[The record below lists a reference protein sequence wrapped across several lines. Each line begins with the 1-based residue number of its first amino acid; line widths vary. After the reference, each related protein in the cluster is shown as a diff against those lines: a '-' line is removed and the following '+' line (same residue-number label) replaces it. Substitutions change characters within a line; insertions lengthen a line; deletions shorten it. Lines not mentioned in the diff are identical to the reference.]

1 MLFSSSFPDHLS
13 FERPNRQKRL
23 YVSEKHTR
31 TNLISL
37 TCTLRFCCSA
47 ASAHRLPLGLSPGSG
62 TRSSGLSYK
71 SPVRTSRCSTRG
83 RGTPAE
89 STSRRADTSTSIA
102 VRCVGRIGLKT
113 LAFSGSRARGDFS
126 PRRLNHHHPKTT
138 TTPGLPR
145 RRTRTIRPFV
155 AGGGRTF
162 ETEREKGL
170 NSIWKKED
178 DNRAES
184 SLFLWSEKSLS
195 KIENGSPQKCFSF
208 VFFKTLNNRRFDT
221 LKFRDDFFVL
231 FFLFKRERCT
241 KDDISAKRESCT
253 RRRLERRRK
262 RTTETARCCSF
273 RIGGSIFEVFF
284 FSF

>member
-1 MLFSSSFPDHLS
+1 MSRPSAPCFFRPRFQTTFLS
-13 FERPNRQKRL
+13 NDRRQKRL
-23 YVSEKHTR
+23 TFPKNTHN
-31 TNLISL
+31 NLISL

-126 PRRLNHHHPKTT
+126 PRLNHHHPKT

-155 AGGGRTF
+155 AACGGRTF
-162 ETEREKGL
+162 ETEREAIVFG
-170 NSIWKKED
+170 KKKKTEQ
-178 DNRAES
+178 S
-184 SLFLWSEKSLS
+184 SLFCGRRKVSR
-195 KIENGSPQKCFSF
+195 KCFAPKF
-208 VFFKTLNNRRFDT
+208 FLLCVFKTLNNRRFDT
-221 LKFRDDFFVL
+221 LKFRDDFFA
-231 FFLFKRERCT
+231 FFSFLKERGVQRT
-241 KDDISAKRESCT
+241 TLRRESFT
-253 RRRLERRRK
+253 RRLERDENGRGDR
-262 RTTETARCCSF
+262 
-273 RIGGSIFEVFF
+273 VLL
-284 FSF
+284 FSYW

>member
-1 MLFSSSFPDHLS
+1 MNRVFLAPPRSGLLRAATLS
-13 FERPNRQKRL
+13 VGLPPLPGSRGSRHAGSQPSVHGVR
-23 YVSEKHTR
+23 YVVWPWQR
-31 TNLISL
+31 
-37 TCTLRFCCSA
+37 CCSA

-126 PRRLNHHHPKTT
+126 PRLNHHHPKT

-155 AGGGRTF
+155 VAACGGRTF
-162 ETEREKGL
+162 ETERERL
-170 NSIWKKED
+170 FSLWKEEDTKEQF
-178 DNRAES
+178 S
-184 SLFLWSEKSLS
+184 SLSFVVVGEKSL
-195 KIENGSPQKCFSF
+195 KETVSPQKCFS
-208 VFFKTLNNRRFDT
+208 
-221 LKFRDDFFVL
+221 L
-231 FFLFKRERCT
+231 FF
-241 KDDISAKRESCT
+241 
-253 RRRLERRRK
+253 
-262 RTTETARCCSF
+262 
-273 RIGGSIFEVFF
+273 
-284 FSF
+284 